1 MEILD
6 QIGDLANNLLGGSQG
21 QANSLLNLV
30 MQILGDSSRGGLSG
44 LVQNFQRNGLGDVI
58 SSWIGTGQNLPIS
71 PDQLRSGLGG
81 DTLQRLA
88 SQAGISPNEAGA
100 RLSQLLPNL
109 IDKLTPGGQMPE
121 VGALEQVLSALQS
134 RIK

>member
-71 PDQLRSGLGG
+71 PDQLR
-81 DTLQRLA
+81 
-88 SQAGISPNEAGA
+88 
-100 RLSQLLPNL
+100 
-109 IDKLTPGGQMPE
+109 
-121 VGALEQVLSALQS
+121 
-134 RIK
+134 